1 MATKPFPILL
11 ITATDIG
18 GGLAASG
25 LVKRLFDEIPYARFT
40 IVTDATLAPLFAE
53 VPNLDRVIVAS
64 KAIGLLERYGLWRR
78 LNTRRWGLIVD
89 ARDCGLSQYLR
100 RDRRAVL
107 QARPGSEPVH
117 PVLALARLLD
127 LEADPPRPFLYT
139 SPEIEAAADE
149 QLGQGGPILAIAPGG
164 AWSGRAWPV
173 ERFAQ
178 LAGQLLGADG
188 PMPDGRLLVVGD
200 PSDGDV
206 IEASRF
212 AVARQRLVG
221 RPGGQ
226 GLLGDY
232 ALLKRARLFI
242 GDDGPWMH
250 LAAAAGAPTLGLF
263 GPSDERTCAPWGPK
277 ARVVRG
283 PRPFEAFQAIDPGL
297 NQAIGHMMD
306 LPVQTVLDAAQD
318 LYAATEPSHA

>member
-1 MATKPFPILL
+1 MATKPFPILI

-18 GGLAASG
+18 GALAASG
-25 LVKRLFDEIPYARFT
+25 LVKRLFDEIPYARFA
-40 IVTDATLAPLFAE
+40 IVTDVALAPLFAE
-53 VPNLDRVIVAS
+53 VPNLDRVITAPRS
-64 KAIGLLERYGLWRR
+64 IGLLERYGLVRR

-89 ARDCGLSQYLR
+89 ARDCGLSGYLR
-100 RDRRAVL
+100 RERRAVL
-107 QARPGSEPVH
+107 QPKPGAPLH
-117 PVLALARLLD
+117 PVVALAEALG
-127 LEADPPRPFLYT
+127 LEADPPPPFLYT
-139 SPEIEAAADE
+139 SPEIDAAADE
-149 QLGQGGPILAIAPGG
+149 ALGEGGPILAIAPGA

-200 PSDGDV
+200 PNDGDV

-212 AVARQRLVG
+212 AIARQRLVS
-221 RPGGQ
+221 PAL
-226 GLLGDY
+226 GLGVLGDY
-232 ALLKRARLFI
+232 ALLKRVRLFI
-242 GDDGPWMH
+242 GNDGPWMH

-263 GPSDERTCAPWGPK
+263 GPSDERTAAPWGRK
-277 ARVVRG
+277 ARSVRG

-318 LYAATEPSHA
+318 LFTATEPRHG